1 MITGMHALIYAPD
14 APAVREFLRDKLG
27 WANVDN
33 GDGWLI
39 FALPPAELGVHP
51 TDGPGQHELYLL
63 CDDIEA
69 TVAELTAK
77 GVEFAGPP
85 VDRRFGMVATM
96 HLPGGGTLSVY
107 EPRHWLAID
116 VDRSGTDG
124 AGPPRH

>member
-14 APAVREFLRDKLG
+14 AAAVREFLRDKLG

-85 VDRRFGMVATM
+85 VDRRFGLVATM
-96 HLPGGGTLSVY
+96 YLPGGGSLSVY
-107 EPRHWLAID
+107 EPRHRLAID
-116 VDRSGTDG
+116 ADRSGTDG